1 MEAQDRTAD
10 DFDGSWVRAHREQHG
25 WSQSELATR
34 AGVSYTTVS
43 DIERGQR
50 PQVTARVQ
58 KKIIQALESSSD
70 APPVAGLDASIVADA
85 LTTFAAVLERTQ
97 ADLQELETRVAALE
111 AQRSAPS
118 VGSDGAELS
127 REAAVLELQDVTNRL
142 KASRLTVRQD

>member
-1 MEAQDRTAD
+1 MDAHNQATDE
-10 DFDGSWVRAHREQHG
+10 FDGSWVRARREQLG
-25 WSQSELATR
+25 WSQSELAAR
-34 AGVSYTTVS
+34 ASVSYTTVS

-50 PQVTARVQ
+50 PQVTARVRL
-58 KKIIQALESSSD
+58 KIIQALEASGD
-70 APPVAGLDASIVADA
+70 GPAAGLDASVVADA